1 MKEEKICKLAE
12 SHLLGEKIGKKTGQM
27 YFIAVKGA
35 EEVKIKKSYCKIN
48 LTFLIF

>member
-1 MKEEKICKLAE
+1 MKKFAKLAE
-12 SHLLGEKIGKKTGQM
+12 SHLRGGKNGKKTGQM
-27 YFIAVKGA
+27 FFIAVKGA